1 MFRYSDCETSEFSRP
16 RDDDHKDE
24 NESKL
29 RNMVNIE
36 VERQGTGSTSHDRGQ
51 MSTNEKFTLVLSGV
65 FALLVL
71 SSIVTWVLN
80 RRLTTEEPNQKIIAT
95 LANLT
100 ARVKAWWVMAA
111 VLAISFLL
119 GATAT
124 LLVFAIG
131 SFMAL
136 REFLRLT
143 QTWPEDHAAL
153 AVAFFLILPFQ
164 YLLIG
169 IQWYGLFSIMIPV
182 YTFLILPIFPV
193 IRQETADFLERTARL
208 QWGLML
214 TVYCISHAPALL
226 LLTIPNYPQ
235 QNALLLFYLVFVTQL
250 SDILQ
255 YVFGKL
261 LGRTSIAPAISPS
274 KTVEGLVG
282 GGAGAILCGM
292 LLWWITPFTPI
303 QALGFAALIVVFGFA
318 GGLVLSAVKR
328 SLGAKDWGTSIAGH
342 GGALDRLDS
351 LSFSAPVFFHLVR
364 YFFSV

>member
-1 MFRYSDCETSEFSRP
+1 
-16 RDDDHKDE
+16 
-24 NESKL
+24 
-29 RNMVNIE
+29 
-36 VERQGTGSTSHDRGQ
+36 
-51 MSTNEKFTLVLSGV
+51 MSTNEKFTVLLSSV

-71 SSIVTWVLN
+71 SSIVTAILRGRV
-80 RRLTTEEPNQKIIAT
+80 TIGQPNQKRLETIE
-95 LANLT
+95 NLT

-119 GATAT
+119 GTTAT
-124 LLVFAIG
+124 LLLFAIG

-143 QTWPEDHAAL
+143 QTRPEDHTAL
-153 AVAFFLILPFQ
+153 AVAFFLVLPFQ
-164 YLLIG
+164 YFLIG
-169 IQWYGLFSIMIPV
+169 IQWYGLFAIMIPV
-182 YTFLILPIFPV
+182 YTFLILPIFPA
-193 IRQETADFLERTARL
+193 IRQETAHFLERTARL

-226 LLTIPNYPQ
+226 LLTIPNYAK
-235 QNALLLFYLVFVTQL
+235 QNVLLLFYLVFVTQI
-250 SDILQ
+250 SDVLQ

-261 LGRTSIAPAISPS
+261 FGRTSIAPAISPS
-274 KTVEGLVG
+274 KTAEGLVG
-282 GGAGAILCGM
+282 GGVSAIFCGT

-303 QALGFAALIVVFGFA
+303 QALGFAALIVIFGFT

-328 SLGAKDWGTSIAGH
+328 SLGAKDWGSSIAGH